1 MPKSKLTKGQLRR
14 IINHLIQSGNAD
26 REPVYHTPAPVRSDY
41 ASKSDSVVRRRG
53 TEEDEDQFAGLYR
66 DHGLLEPPYSFA
78 DLWRIYE
85 QCDVLWCCIE
95 AVVSN
100 CERRHDFEFI
110 GDDKTQKDTGRRQEE
125 KRMIHDFFNR
135 VNEKHSF
142 QALRKKIRLDREVTG
157 NAFVEVLRN
166 LRGRVERLYYLP
178 STRVRVT
185 RLDDEEIPVQVKIP
199 RSGSLVDLTVYRRFR
214 RFGRVVSPTENKLR
228 WFKEFG
234 DPRVLDA
241 DTGEFLKNPETNEY
255 VLEPC
260 EYPNKATE
268 VWWFRDNFA
277 GNVYGIPRWVSVLV
291 DAKARRIARWL
302 NYDLLD
308 QGAVPKGILLFQNGT
323 ISEGTRRHLEQTLQ
337 EWRDPRKYNQW
348 VVLNVEP
355 DTFAFDLTTG
365 ASKGGSKPEFIN
377 LDRNEDYMFANFLTH
392 VEQTIRKVYRLPPIF
407 TGASTDYT
415 HATAYASL
423 EVAETQVFEPIRGE
437 FDEKVT
443 TELIQD
449 EFGIYLWRLKTRS
462 ARISDKETFYKAAA
476 MWAKAGGLST
486 NHMIQ
491 LGNEMLGTNVSEY
504 EGDLYNVP
512 VAWVTAMIANGSI
525 RYDADGELMVERGDS
540 ARHE

>member
-1 MPKSKLTKGQLRR
+1 MPHDKPTKAQLTR
-14 IINHLIQSGNAD
+14 IINDLIREKNSGRRPMHHN
-26 REPVYHTPAPVRSDY
+26 PAPVRSNL
-41 ASKSDSVVRRRG
+41 AAKSDSVVHRRG
-53 TEEDEDQFAGLYR
+53 TEEDEDRFAKLYR
-66 DHGLLEPPYSFA
+66 NRGILEPPYSFA

-85 QCDVLWCCIE
+85 QCDVLWSCIE
-95 AVVSN
+95 SVVSN
-100 CERRHDFEFI
+100 CERRHDFEFT
-110 GDDKTQKDTGRRQEE
+110 GDDKTQKDTASSRADKDRIQ
-125 KRMIHDFFNR
+125 DFFSR

-157 NAFVEVLRN
+157 NAFVEALRN
-166 LRGRVERLYYLP
+166 LHGEVERLYYLP
-178 STRVRVT
+178 STRVRAT
-185 RLDDEEIPVQVKIP
+185 ELDEEEIPVNVKIP
-199 RSGSLVDLTVYRRFR
+199 RSGNLVDLTVYRRFR
-214 RFGRVVSPTENKLR
+214 RFARLISPTGNTLR

-241 DTGEFLKNPETNEY
+241 DTGEFIRDRVTHEY
-255 VLEPC
+255 IREPND
-260 EYPNKATE
+260 YPNKATE

-291 DAKARRIARWL
+291 DAKARWVARWL

-323 ISEGTRRHLEQTLQ
+323 ISEGTRKHLERTLQ

-355 DTFAFDLTTG
+355 DTFGFDLNTG

-423 EVAETQVFEPIRGE
+423 EVAETQVFEPIRSA

-443 TELIQD
+443 TELIQN
-449 EFGIYLWRLKTRS
+449 EFGIHQWRLKTHS

-486 NHMIQ
+486 NHLIQ
-491 LGNEMLGTNVSEY
+491 IGNEMLGTNVSEY
-504 EGDLYNVP
+504 EGDLYNEP
-512 VAWVTAMIANGSI
+512 VAWVTAMIENGTI
-525 RYDADGELMVERGDS
+525 AYDADGKLVVGS
-540 ARHE
+540 

>member
-1 MPKSKLTKGQLRR
+1 MPNNKLTKAQIRQ
-14 IINHLIQSGNAD
+14 IISHLI
-26 REPVYHTPAPVRSDY
+26 REKNPVRRDMHHNPAPVRNDFT
-41 ASKSDSVVRRRG
+41 SKSDSVVRRRG
-53 TEEDEDQFAGLYR
+53 TEEDEDHFAKLYH

-95 AVVSN
+95 AIVGN

-110 GDDKTQKDTGRRQEE
+110 GGDKPQKDMDSSQSE
-125 KRMIHDFFNR
+125 KRKVQDFFNR

-142 QALRKKIRLDREVTG
+142 QALRKSIRLDREVTG
-157 NAFVEVLRN
+157 NAFLEVLRN
-166 LRGRVERLYYLP
+166 LRGEVERLYYLP

-185 RLDDEEIPVQVKIP
+185 KLGDDEIPVKVKIP
-199 RSGSLVDLTVYRRFR
+199 RSGNLVEIKVYRRFR
-214 RFGRVVSPTENKLR
+214 RFGRVISPTENKLR

-241 DTGEFLKNPETNEY
+241 DTGEFLKHRETNEY
-255 VLEPC
+255 IIEPY

-291 DAKARRIARWL
+291 DAKARWIARWL

-323 ISEGTRRHLEQTLQ
+323 ISEGTRKHLEQTLQ

-355 DTFAFDLTTG
+355 DTFGFDLSTG

-377 LDRNEDYMFANFLTH
+377 LDRNEDCMFANFLAH

-423 EVAETQVFEPIRGE
+423 EVAETQVFEPIRSQ
-437 FDEKVT
+437 FDEKIT
-443 TELIQD
+443 TELIQN
-449 EFGIYLWRLKTRS
+449 EFGIYQWRLKTRS

-486 NHMIQ
+486 NHLIQ

-504 EGDLYNVP
+504 EGDLYNEP
-512 VAWVTAMIANGSI
+512 VAWVTAMIQNGTIGYDANGKLVVGAAGSV
-525 RYDADGELMVERGDS
+525 GEG
-540 ARHE
+540 